1 MSTQLLDAVPLTTLS
16 GVGAAISDKLSR
28 LGIHNL
34 QDLLFH
40 LPIRYEDR
48 TRITPIADLRPEQ
61 YATIEGVVQTCEV
74 AFGRRP
80 ILTVSLSDGTSKI
93 MLRFFNFNAGMK
105 NSFQIGTRVKAFGE
119 IKRGR
124 FMAEIHHPEYQ
135 IIRDNAPLV
144 LEETLTP
151 IYSTTEGLKQN

>member
-80 ILTVSLSDGTSKI
+80 ILTVISVSPSFISSKPPSDTPVTLS
-93 MLRFFNFNAGMK
+93 
-105 NSFQIGTRVKAFGE
+105 
-119 IKRGR
+119 
-124 FMAEIHHPEYQ
+124 P
-135 IIRDNAPLV
+135 
-144 LEETLTP
+144 
-151 IYSTTEGLKQN
+151 

>member
-74 AFGRRP
+74 VFGRRP

-135 IIRDNAPLV
+135 IIRDNAPL
-144 LEETLTP
+144 LSL
-151 IYSTTEGLKQN
+151 IHI

>member
-48 TRITPIADLRPEQ
+48 TRITPIADLLPEQ

-74 AFGRRP
+74 AFGAP
-80 ILTVSLSDGTSKI
+80 SYLTVSLSDGTSKI
-93 MLRFFNFNAGMK
+93 IASVSSILM
-105 NSFQIGTRVKAFGE
+105 
-119 IKRGR
+119 RG
-124 FMAEIHHPEYQ
+124 
-135 IIRDNAPLV
+135 
-144 LEETLTP
+144 
-151 IYSTTEGLKQN
+151 